1 MLTSLFKNPVVQ
13 FVLLGAGVFW
23 LHSASVQAER
33 LVQPENIVL
42 DQRYIDRLEQELA
55 ATLMR
60 KPDNNERQKILDR
73 IITEEV
79 LFREAMN
86 RDLDRG
92 DAIIRRH
99 LIQKMEFLLEARS
112 KPDMPEKSEL
122 VSWWEKHRKDYRED
136 ERISFHQ
143 VFFLPGSDKQAAFAA
158 LLEEGSVEP
167 QSAVELGDHF
177 LHGHQFYGQRRTQIK
192 GLFGQGFTA
201 QLREQDR
208 GSWIGPLHSIYG
220 QHYVY
225 ISEFLQGRELSFE
238 EAYGQVYTDLIKHLT
253 EQRRQQA
260 IDEMRQQYTVITTD
274 GNDVVVK

>member
-1 MLTSLFKNPVVQ
+1 MLTSLFKNPVIQ

-33 LVQPENIVL
+33 LAQPENIVL

-60 KPDNNERQKILDR
+60 KPESSEKQKILDQ
-73 IITEEV
+73 IIIEEV

-86 RDLDRG
+86 RELDRG

-99 LIQKMEFLLEARS
+99 LIQKMEFLVEARS
-112 KPDMPEKSEL
+112 EPDMPQKSEL
-122 VSWWEKHRKDYRED
+122 VSWWEGRRDEYRED
-136 ERISFHQ
+136 ERISFQQ

-177 LHGHQFYGQRRTQIK
+177 LHGHQFYGQRREQIN
-192 GLFGQGFTA
+192 GLFGRGFA
-201 QLREQDR
+201 KQMREQDR
-208 GSWIGPLHSIYG
+208 GSWIGPLHSVYG

-225 ISEFLQGRELSFE
+225 ISEFLQGRQLSFE
-238 EAYGQVYTDLIKHLT
+238 EAYGQVYTDLVKHLT
-253 EQRRQQA
+253 EQRREQA
-260 IDEMRQQYTVITTD
+260 IDEMRQRYTVITTD
-274 GNDVVVK
+274 GDDVVVK